1 MGSSVPRAMARLIAY
16 AALTLPLM
24 PVQAFLLAIGSR
36 FSRRLPH
43 IYHRLVCR
51 ILGIDLEI
59 RGAVSSRHPT
69 LFVANHIS
77 YLDIEALSA
86 AVPTCFVAKREVA
99 SWPLFGWLAK
109 LQRTVFVDRKSNGVH
124 NERDD
129 LARRLNEGENVV
141 LFAEG
146 TSGDGNRIKPFKSAL
161 FSVAERKA
169 HGRPL
174 PVQPVSI
181 AYTRLDG
188 MPIGRQ
194 WRPFFAWYGD
204 MELGPHL
211 WYVLGL
217 GRLTVTLIFHP
228 VVTLEELGSRKAIAA
243 HCQQVIGRG
252 LEAANAGRWPE
263 AAEAAAP
270 PGAAPA
276 TSP

>member
-69 LFVANHIS
+69 LFVVNHIS

-228 VVTLEELGSRKAIAA
+228 VVTLEELGSRKALAA

-270 PGAAPA
+270 PDAAPA